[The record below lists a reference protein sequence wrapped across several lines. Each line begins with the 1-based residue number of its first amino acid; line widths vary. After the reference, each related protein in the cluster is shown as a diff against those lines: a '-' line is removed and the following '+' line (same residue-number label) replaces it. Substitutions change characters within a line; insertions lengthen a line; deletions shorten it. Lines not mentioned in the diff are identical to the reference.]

1 MHLAC
6 RGPSRGA
13 EVERVSRAAPSRGER
28 AAHAR
33 TGVTQPAR
41 LRGVSWKPQPCA
53 ESEVLWKSS
62 DTAIVRI
69 VVRYNVVTRKNS
81 SF

>member
-1 MHLAC
+1 MPRAEPG
-6 RGPSRGA
+6 RA

-53 ESEVLWKSS
+53 ESEVLWKS
-62 DTAIVRI
+62 IVIQR
-69 VVRYNVVTRKNS
+69 
-81 SF
+81 